1 DHRAPSELPAMPH
14 RHLERSQEP
23 RSKPGRA
30 QKSHR
35 VAQLPVVRVIGE
47 RLRKIAEVPHA
58 REGARVRLQVPLDQ
72 PGGLPGAAKLADATS
87 QGRQEPQFH
96 QPPSTSAYTSSRRS
110 TLPPSPENDS
120 R

>member
-58 REGARVRLQVPLDQ
+58 REGAGVRLQVPLDQ
-72 PGGLPGAAKLADATS
+72 PARLPGAATLADATS
-87 QGRQEPQFH
+87 QGRQQPQFPH
-96 QPPSTSAYTSSRRS
+96 TPSYAAYTA
-110 TLPPSPENDS
+110 
-120 R
+120 